1 MTRTLGE
8 AHPRGCAVNAAG
20 RRTRHQSHPELAR
33 ALRCRL
39 VGVVGIEVGGRFGT
53 ETVQLLRMLAR
64 HRAESVPA
72 PSRPTAI
79 NAWVARWPRLLA
91 VAAQRTLAASLL
103 KLPPR

>member
-1 MTRTLGE
+1 MTEKRPH
-8 AHPRGCAVNAAG
+8 AP
-20 RRTRHQSHPELAR
+20 P
-33 ALRCRL
+33 RCRL
-39 VGVVGIEVGGRFGT
+39 VVVGIEVGGRFGT
-53 ETVQLLRMLAR
+53 ETVQLLRLLAR